1 MLKIETFTQGFKK
14 MQLSFEFEPNLEY
27 QGMIF
32 DSLKEKINDKMFI
45 DSCNAIL
52 EDTSKETWNK
62 AYGFKGRPAVKDWL
76 DAFIPKVVE
85 KSRYVKCKIT
95 GAILVER
102 FFDYP
107 EDYLDFLNQQKGG
120 EFKKLEG
127 ESENNNQA
135 YINQLKTSIIKKI

>member
-52 EDTSKETWNK
+52 KDTSKET
-62 AYGFKGRPAVKDWL
+62 
-76 DAFIPKVVE
+76 
-85 KSRYVKCKIT
+85 
-95 GAILVER
+95 
-102 FFDYP
+102 
-107 EDYLDFLNQQKGG
+107 
-120 EFKKLEG
+120 
-127 ESENNNQA
+127 
-135 YINQLKTSIIKKI
+135 IKR

>member
-27 QGMIF
+27 QGMIY
-32 DSLKEKINDKMFI
+32 DSLKEKINDKMFM
-45 DSCNAIL
+45 DACNAIL
-52 EDTSKETWNK
+52 KDTSKETWNK

-76 DAFIPKVVE
+76 DAFIPSVVE
-85 KSRYVKCKIT
+85 KTRYVKCKIT

-107 EDYLDFLNQQKGG
+107 DHYLEFLNQQKGG

-127 ESENNNQA
+127 ESKNNNQA

>member
-52 EDTSKETWNK
+52 KETSKETWNK

-85 KSRYVKCKIT
+85 KTRYVKCKIT
-95 GAILVER
+95 GAILVENYL
-102 FFDYP
+102 DYP
-107 EDYLDFLNQQKGG
+107 DHYLEFLNQQKGG

>member
-1 MLKIETFTQGFKK
+1 MLKIETFSQGFKK

-52 EDTSKETWNK
+52 KDTSKETWNK

-85 KSRYVKCKIT
+85 KSRHVKCKIT
-95 GAILVER
+95 GAILVENYL
-102 FFDYP
+102 DYP
-107 EDYLDFLNQQKGG
+107 DHYLEFLNQQKGG
-120 EFKKLEG
+120 EIKNLEG
-127 ESENNNQA
+127 ESKNNNQL
-135 YINQLKTSIIKKI
+135 YLNQVKTSIIKKI

>member
-27 QGMIF
+27 QGMIY
-32 DSLKEKINDKMFI
+32 DSLKEKINDKMFM
-45 DSCNAIL
+45 DACNEIL
-52 EDTSKETWNK
+52 KDTSKETWNK

-76 DAFIPKVVE
+76 DAFIPNVIE
-85 KSRYVKCKIT
+85 KTRYVKCKIT

-107 EDYLDFLNQQKGG
+107 DHYLEFLNQQKGG

-127 ESENNNQA
+127 ESKNNNQA

>member
-32 DSLKEKINDKMFI
+32 DSLKEKINNQMFM

-85 KSRYVKCKIT
+85 KSRSKECKIT
-95 GAILVER
+95 GAILVEHY
-102 FFDYP
+102 FDYP
-107 EDYLDFLNQQKGG
+107 DHYLEFLNQQKGAK
-120 EFKKLEG
+120 FKELEG
-127 ESENNNQA
+127 ESKNNNQP
-135 YINQLKTSIIKKI
+135 YLSQLKTSIIKKI

>member
-32 DSLKEKINDKMFI
+32 DSLKEKISDKMFI

-85 KSRYVKCKIT
+85 KTRYVKCKIT
-95 GAILVER
+95 GAILVENYL
-102 FFDYP
+102 DYP
-107 EDYLDFLNQQKGG
+107 DDYLEFLNQQKGG

-127 ESENNNQA
+127 ENKNNNQA
-135 YINQLKTSIIKKI
+135 YINQLTTSIIKKI

>member
-1 MLKIETFTQGFKK
+1 MLKIETFSQGFKK

-76 DAFIPKVVE
+76 DAFIPNVIE
-85 KSRYVKCKIT
+85 KTRYVKCKIT

-127 ESENNNQA
+127 ESKNNNQA

>member
-1 MLKIETFTQGFKK
+1 MLKIETFSQGFKK

-52 EDTSKETWNK
+52 KDTSKETWNK

-76 DAFIPKVVE
+76 DAFIPNVIE
-85 KSRYVKCKIT
+85 KTRYVKCKIT

-102 FFDYP
+102 FFDYHD
-107 EDYLDFLNQQKGG
+107 DYIEFLNQQKGG

-127 ESENNNQA
+127 KSENNNQA

>member
-32 DSLKEKINDKMFI
+32 DSLKEKINDQMFI

-76 DAFIPKVVE
+76 DAFIPKIIE
-85 KSRYVKCKIT
+85 KSRHKECKIT
-95 GAILVER
+95 GAILVEHY
-102 FFDYP
+102 FDYP
-107 EDYLDFLNQQKGG
+107 DHYLEFLNQQKSK
-120 EFKKLEG
+120 FKKLEG
-127 ESENNNQA
+127 ESKNNNQQ
-135 YINQLKTSIIKKI
+135 YLNQLKTSIIKKI

>member
-52 EDTSKETWNK
+52 KDTSKETWNK

-76 DAFIPKVVE
+76 DAFIPNVIE
-85 KSRYVKCKIT
+85 KTRYVKCKIT

-127 ESENNNQA
+127 ESKNNNQL
-135 YINQLKTSIIKKI
+135 YLNQVKTSIIKKI

>member
-76 DAFIPKVVE
+76 DAFIPKIVE
-85 KSRYVKCKIT
+85 KSRYKECKIT
-95 GAILVER
+95 GAILVEHY
-102 FFDYP
+102 FDYP
-107 EDYLDFLNQQKGG
+107 DNYLEFLNQQKRGK
-120 EFKKLEG
+120 FKEL
-127 ESENNNQA
+127 ESESKNNNQA
-135 YINQLKTSIIKKI
+135 YLNQLKTSIIKKI

>member
-1 MLKIETFTQGFKK
+1 

-32 DSLKEKINDKMFI
+32 DSLKEKINNQMFM

-76 DAFIPKVVE
+76 DAFIPKIVE
-85 KSRYVKCKIT
+85 KSRHKECKIT
-95 GAILVER
+95 GAILVEHY
-102 FFDYP
+102 FDYP
-107 EDYLDFLNQQKGG
+107 DHYLEFLNQQKGG
-120 EFKKLEG
+120 KFKELEG
-127 ESENNNQA
+127 ESKNNNQV
-135 YINQLKTSIIKKI
+135 YLNQLKTSIIKKI

>member
-52 EDTSKETWNK
+52 KDTSKETWNK

-76 DAFIPKVVE
+76 DAFIPNVIE
-85 KSRYVKCKIT
+85 KTRYVKCKIT

-107 EDYLDFLNQQKGG
+107 EDYLEFLNQQKGG

-127 ESENNNQA
+127 ENKNNNQA
-135 YINQLKTSIIKKI
+135 YINQLTTSIIKKI

>member
-52 EDTSKETWNK
+52 KDTSKETWNK

-76 DAFIPKVVE
+76 DAFIPKVIE
-85 KSRYVKCKIT
+85 KSRHKECKIT
-95 GAILVER
+95 GAILVEHY
-102 FFDYP
+102 FDYP
-107 EDYLDFLNQQKGG
+107 DRYLEFLNQQKGG
-120 EFKKLEG
+120 KFKELEG
-127 ESENNNQA
+127 ESKNNSQA
-135 YINQLKTSIIKKI
+135 YLDQLKTSIIKKI

>member
-32 DSLKEKINDKMFI
+32 DSLKEKINNQMFM

-52 EDTSKETWNK
+52 KDTSKETWNK

-76 DAFIPKVVE
+76 DAFIPKVIE
-85 KSRYVKCKIT
+85 KSRHKECKIT
-95 GAILVER
+95 GAILVEHY
-102 FFDYP
+102 FDYP
-107 EDYLDFLNQQKGG
+107 DHYLEFLNQQKGTK
-120 EFKKLEG
+120 FKELEG
-127 ESENNNQA
+127 ESKNNNQA
-135 YINQLKTSIIKKI
+135 YLNQLKTFIIKKI

>member
-52 EDTSKETWNK
+52 KDTSKETWNK

-85 KSRYVKCKIT
+85 KSRHVKCKIT

-127 ESENNNQA
+127 ESKNNNQA

>member
-52 EDTSKETWNK
+52 KDTSKETWNK

-76 DAFIPKVVE
+76 DAFIPNVIE
-85 KSRYVKCKIT
+85 KTRYVKCKIT

-107 EDYLDFLNQQKGG
+107 DDYIEFLNQQKGG

-127 ESENNNQA
+127 KSENNNQA

>member
-52 EDTSKETWNK
+52 KDTSKETWNK

-76 DAFIPKVVE
+76 DAFIPNVIE
-85 KSRYVKCKIT
+85 KTRYVKCKIT

-120 EFKKLEG
+120 EIKNLEV
-127 ESENNNQA
+127 ESKNNNQA
-135 YINQLKTSIIKKI
+135 YLNQVKTSIIKKI

>member
-1 MLKIETFTQGFKK
+1 MLKIETFSQGFKK

-76 DAFIPKVVE
+76 DAFIPNVIE
-85 KSRYVKCKIT
+85 KTRYVKCKIT

-127 ESENNNQA
+127 ESKNNNQL
-135 YINQLKTSIIKKI
+135 YLNQVKTSIIKKI

>member
-27 QGMIF
+27 QGMIY
-32 DSLKEKINDKMFI
+32 DSLKEKINDKMFM
-45 DSCNAIL
+45 DACNAIL
-52 EDTSKETWNK
+52 KDTSKETWNK

-76 DAFIPKVVE
+76 DAFIPSVVE
-85 KSRYVKCKIT
+85 KTRHVKCKIT

-107 EDYLDFLNQQKGG
+107 DDYLEFLNQQKGG

-127 ESENNNQA
+127 ENKNNRQE
-135 YINQLKTSIIKKI
+135 YLNQLKTSIIKKI

>member
-27 QGMIF
+27 QGMIY
-32 DSLKEKINDKMFI
+32 DSLKEKINDKMFM
-45 DSCNAIL
+45 DACNEIL
-52 EDTSKETWNK
+52 KDTSKETWNK

-76 DAFIPKVVE
+76 DAFIPSVVE
-85 KSRYVKCKIT
+85 KTRHVKCKIT

-107 EDYLDFLNQQKGG
+107 DHYLEFLNQQKGG

-127 ESENNNQA
+127 ESKNNNQA

>member
-1 MLKIETFTQGFKK
+1 MDACNGILK
-14 MQLSFEFEPNLEY
+14 
-27 QGMIF
+27 
-32 DSLKEKINDKMFI
+32 
-45 DSCNAIL
+45 
-52 EDTSKETWNK
+52 DTSKETWNK

-76 DAFIPKVVE
+76 DAFIPSVVE
-85 KSRYVKCKIT
+85 KTRHVKCKIT

-107 EDYLDFLNQQKGG
+107 DDYLEFLNQQKGG

-127 ESENNNQA
+127 ESKNNNQA

>member
-27 QGMIF
+27 QGMIY
-32 DSLKEKINDKMFI
+32 DSLKEKINDKMFM

-52 EDTSKETWNK
+52 KDTSKETWNK

-76 DAFIPKVVE
+76 DAFIPSVVE
-85 KSRYVKCKIT
+85 KTRYVKCKIT

-107 EDYLDFLNQQKGG
+107 DDYLEFLNQQKGG

-127 ESENNNQA
+127 ENKNNRQE
-135 YINQLKTSIIKKI
+135 YLNQLKTSIIKKI

>member
-27 QGMIF
+27 QGMIY
-32 DSLKEKINDKMFI
+32 DSLKEKINDKMFM
-45 DSCNAIL
+45 DACNAIL
-52 EDTSKETWNK
+52 KDTSKETWNK

-76 DAFIPKVVE
+76 DAFIPSVVE
-85 KSRYVKCKIT
+85 KTRYVKCKIT

-107 EDYLDFLNQQKGG
+107 DDYLEFLNQQKGG

-127 ESENNNQA
+127 ESKNNNQA

>member
-27 QGMIF
+27 QGMIY
-32 DSLKEKINDKMFI
+32 DSLKEKINDKMFM
-45 DSCNAIL
+45 DACNAIL
-52 EDTSKETWNK
+52 KDTSKETWNK

-76 DAFIPKVVE
+76 DAFIPSVVE
-85 KSRYVKCKIT
+85 KTRYVKCKIT

-107 EDYLDFLNQQKGG
+107 DDYLEFLNQQKGG

-127 ESENNNQA
+127 ENKNNNQA

>member
-27 QGMIF
+27 QGMIY
-32 DSLKEKINDKMFI
+32 DSLKEKINDKMFM
-45 DSCNAIL
+45 DACNAIL
-52 EDTSKETWNK
+52 KDTSKETWNK

-76 DAFIPKVVE
+76 DAFIPSVVE
-85 KSRYVKCKIT
+85 KTRHVKCKIT

-107 EDYLDFLNQQKGG
+107 DDYLEFLNQQKGG

-127 ESENNNQA
+127 ENKNNNQA

>member
-27 QGMIF
+27 QGMIY
-32 DSLKEKINDKMFI
+32 DSLKEKINDKMFM
-45 DSCNAIL
+45 DACNAIL
-52 EDTSKETWNK
+52 KDTSKETWNK

-76 DAFIPKVVE
+76 DAFIPSVVE
-85 KSRYVKCKIT
+85 KKRYVKCKIT

-107 EDYLDFLNQQKGG
+107 DHYLEFLNQQKGG

-127 ESENNNQA
+127 ENKNNNQA

>member
-1 MLKIETFTQGFKK
+1 MLKIETFSQGFKK

-85 KSRYVKCKIT
+85 KTRYVKCKIT
-95 GAILVER
+95 GAILVENYL
-102 FFDYP
+102 DYP
-107 EDYLDFLNQQKGG
+107 DHYLEFLNQQKGG

>member
-32 DSLKEKINDKMFI
+32 DSLKEKINDKMFM

-52 EDTSKETWNK
+52 KDTSKETWNK

-76 DAFIPKVVE
+76 DAFIPKVIE
-85 KSRYVKCKIT
+85 KSRHKECKIT
-95 GAILVER
+95 GAILVEHY
-102 FFDYP
+102 FDYP
-107 EDYLDFLNQQKGG
+107 DHYLEFLNQQKGTK
-120 EFKKLEG
+120 FKELEG
-127 ESENNNQA
+127 ESKNNNQA
-135 YINQLKTSIIKKI
+135 YLNQLKTFIIKKI